1 MSNNREDVL
10 AVLKGINAPGGDIVS
25 SGVMR
30 ALTVDGGTIRF
41 VMEIN
46 PSQAVAFETV
56 KSAAEEALGALEGID
71 QVSIVMT
78 GHTAK
83 APPDLGVSKPAEP
96 KGPAVSL
103 SDNRIRCRFDQ
114 NS

>member
-1 MSNNREDVL
+1 MSTNREDVL

-56 KSAAEEALGALEGID
+56 KSAAEGNISACCATTPAGTDALRYR
-71 QVSIVMT
+71 
-78 GHTAK
+78 K
-83 APPDLGVSKPAEP
+83 
-96 KGPAVSL
+96 AVSAWQ
-103 SDNRIRCRFDQ
+103 RWGRT
-114 NS
+114 